1 VRYHV
6 SFSRAA
12 VRASSLAAVR
22 TVRGRPAFT
31 CVVGVNT
38 SCHSKML
45 LQSPKHISVWTTTRI
60 TQWVLP
66 CSSTSSTLAGDPS
79 CVPCFFIL
87 PKRGLYRD
95 KCHCWELW
103 YPIWWW
109 LISWILNVSGYT
121 LYNILWF
128 FFNKESHCWE
138 PVCEFPFDLYVS
150 TCICLSKNLRLYI
163 IDYIFVSTCL
173 RLHFCIPMRIS
184 AYVLRPIYPSLS
196 LYLHT

>member
-6 SFSRAA
+6 SFSRAE
-12 VRASSLAAVR
+12 VRASSLASVH
-22 TVRGRPAFT
+22 TVRGRPTFT

-45 LQSPKHISVWTTTRI
+45 LQSPKHISVWTTTTRI
-60 TQWVLP
+60 TQCVFP

-87 PKRGLYRD
+87 PKQGLYRD
-95 KCHCWELW
+95 KFHCWELW

-121 LYNILWF
+121 LYNILDF
-128 FFNKESHCWE
+128 FLTRNHTVESLCGNSLSTYMYL
-138 PVCEFPFDLYVS
+138 PVSVYQKTCVSISSIISLCPLAYVCIFVYLCLY
-150 TCICLSKNLRLYI
+150 LLMYWGLYI
-163 IDYIFVSTCL
+163 
-173 RLHFCIPMRIS
+173 H
-184 AYVLRPIYPSLS
+184 
-196 LYLHT
+196 H